1 MNPLGL
7 FGPGE
12 SNRAIIPAMKP
23 TMMTQRIPLMAVVL
37 FLKKLKLQ

>member
-12 SNRAIIPAMKP
+12 SNRAIIPATKP